1 MRAPKRR
8 PAHQMAGTPAGSA
21 VAPKMLFEPSNPHP
35 PKESAMN
42 NHLTSA
48 PITQAAKAATQFASE
63 AIEVMGNKASQAK
76 EQLQKAAGSSE
87 RIVKKYPLITAGTML
102 GLGVM
107 IGVGLHRVFAH
118 RSTLTDVLGINDLTR
133 SARAKLKGML

>member
-1 MRAPKRR
+1 
-8 PAHQMAGTPAGSA
+8 
-21 VAPKMLFEPSNPHP
+21 
-35 PKESAMN
+35 MN